1 MKRKKELSHGA
12 KLARNLLLFLI
23 LGVLVWGLTG
33 FSAPTVRGR
42 FRLAEEANWAGPSD
56 IQGVFESR
64 YDRWVLASCQDR
76 VLLWRDGGSS
86 LEYWPRAAEGTTL
99 VPVPENRL
107 GMGEVWVAAADVPQG
122 TDTARLELTVRC
134 WYRRNAGGGWT
145 YDSRPEQPDGVSL
158 TDRWEKTY
166 SAQGQ
171 LLEDGAVVFHVAPE
185 EANWENQEM
194 EELILSHAYEWELYW
209 AEQKRR
215 AVDCYMEAVFY
226 DRAGRELG
234 RAQLATTEQGGAP
247 WTGN

>member
-42 FRLAEEANWAGPSD
+42 FRLLEGANWAGPSD
-56 IQGVFESR
+56 IQGLVDTR
-64 YDRWVLASCQDR
+64 YDRWVVASCQDQLI
-76 VLLWRDGGSS
+76 VWRDGGTD
-86 LEYWPRAAEGTTL
+86 LEYWPRVEEGATL
-99 VPVPENRL
+99 VPVPERRVD
-107 GMGEVWVAAADVPQG
+107 MGEVWVAAADVPEG
-122 TDTARLELTVRC
+122 TASAQLELTVSC
-134 WYRRNAGGGWT
+134 WYRRAQTGGWT
-145 YDSRPEQPDGVSL
+145 IDSQAEQPGGPPL
-158 TDRWEKTY
+158 TERWEKTY

-171 LLEDGAVVFHVAPE
+171 MLEDGAAVFHVAAE
-185 EANWENQEM
+185 EEQWENQEM
-194 EELILSHAYEWELYW
+194 ESLILSHAYEWDLYW
-209 AEQKRR
+209 AEQNRR
-215 AVDCYMEAVFY
+215 AVDCHMEAVFY